1 MGLLKYL
8 IAYEIGLF
16 IVGVIIIIS
25 IIIIAINS
33 IIIAKRL
40 KKIIIINENKYIN
53 VQNEE
58 NHEQY
63 QSLWASRK
71 Q

>member
-1 MGLLKYL
+1 MDLLKYL
-8 IAYEIGLF
+8 LAYELSLF

-40 KKIIIINENKYIN
+40 KKIIIINENKYID
-53 VQNEE
+53 VQNDE